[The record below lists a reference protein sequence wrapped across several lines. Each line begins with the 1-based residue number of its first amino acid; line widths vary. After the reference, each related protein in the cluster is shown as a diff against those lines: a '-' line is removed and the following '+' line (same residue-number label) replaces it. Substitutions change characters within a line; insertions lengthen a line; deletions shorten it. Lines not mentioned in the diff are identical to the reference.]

1 MSIEFD
7 PNIHSDVNNDVK
19 KREEISNKNDK
30 TILDSLLSLKSV
42 GDKILVI
49 DGLIKSETITVFDQS
64 DDSSDE
70 EKD

>member
-70 EKD
+70 VN